1 MGSYSRA
8 KYVTQST
15 DFPRSADSKSVSA
28 SYATF
33 ADLPAS
39 STTIGN
45 TAFVVATNKLYI
57 WSGVGWYLVAEVT
70 NASPSAISGVDGSYS
85 LAIDGTATTITAVS
99 TDPEGFAL
107 TWSYG
112 VTSGSLAVTPAASAI
127 AVVNNGSGAYT
138 LSGGATGDNSNVD
151 IVVGQTV
158 NFTVNAS
165 GHPFYIR
172 DSDGGANV
180 SSPAA
185 TGQGAISGV
194 VSWTPN
200 TAGTYYYQ
208 CGIHSA
214 MIGTITVG
222 AATVSATVSQA
233 DNVFTIT
240 PSTNAAA
247 ANTFSLTFN
256 VTDGLNGSVSAV
268 SAFTLSFFVTNSR
281 YTALSVKATS
291 TGSNQTFDDAS
302 ASNHTITVNG
312 DPTASTF
319 SPYRHGGYATYFD
332 GTDDYLDTG
341 TNIHD
346 GIGTGDFTCEGWF
359 YLENYT
365 SHRGIFGSGSTDGND
380 EFTLLVLANGLL
392 YFDWGDALSDYI
404 QASSVTPLN
413 VWNHVAITRSGTSL
427 NLWLNGTSI
436 VSGTTSADIGGSSS
450 FKVGWGRQYLFQGY
464 IRDVRV
470 VIGTAVYTSA
480 FTPPTA
486 PLTAITN
493 TEFLLS
499 DLPYF
504 KDQSTSNH
512 TITVNGNASLKP
524 KSLFDTGA
532 YSEVSHGA
540 SVYFDGTGDYFNLN
554 GDAEFAFGTNDFTVE
569 FWVYLT
575 ALNGSLTMFCD
586 FRGSSGNGLYTAL
599 FLNTDNTLTYW
610 HQSASRITSTATIP
624 LNAWSH
630 IALTRS
636 GYDVKLFING
646 QQEGSTFTNSLS
658 QLVGTNAPSFGNDV
672 SASFALIGH
681 MSDIRILNGTAAY
694 TSNFTPP
701 TAPLTAITNTKFL
714 LNPETSISDL
724 SQSSTITCFSN
735 TATSTTQAKF
745 SNTRSIYG
753 DGSGDYVSMPI
764 DPIGTDD
771 FTVEAWIYP
780 TSMGSTATA
789 ISGATI
795 GGAMGVV
802 MRLDQW
808 FIGNN
813 TTNQM
818 FPSAA
823 NKFVVN
829 QWQHIAMT
837 RQGTSLRLF
846 YNGTLFDSGTNSYNL
861 NQTKYV
867 LFAAYTDG
875 SYLSFAGHI
884 QDFRITKGL
893 ARYTANFTPPTA
905 ELEG

>member
-70 NASPSAISGVDGSYS
+70 NASPSAISGVDGAYS

-107 TWSYG
+107 TWSYA
-112 VTSGSLAVTPAASAI
+112 VSSGSL
-127 AVVNNGSGAYT
+127 GST
-138 LSGGATGDNSNVD
+138 
-151 IVVGQTV
+151 
-158 NFTVNAS
+158 
-165 GHPFYIR
+165 
-172 DSDGGANV
+172 
-180 SSPAA
+180 
-185 TGQGAISGV
+185 
-194 VSWTPN
+194 
-200 TAGTYYYQ
+200 
-208 CGIHSA
+208 
-214 MIGTITVG
+214 
-222 AATVSATVSQA
+222 ATVAQT

-240 PSTNAAA
+240 PSSTEANAG
-247 ANTFSLTFN
+247 TFSLTFS
-256 VTDGLNGSVSAV
+256 VTDGLNGVVSAV
-268 SAFTLSFFVTNSR
+268 SAFTLEFSVANSR
-281 YTALSVKATS
+281 YTALSVKATG

-302 ASNHTITVNG
+302 TLNNTITVTGNS
-312 DPTASTF
+312 TASTV

-332 GTDDYLDTG
+332 GNDRIDISTGFLGSHTTGNASTSTFTIESWVYQEARGSNNGIDGNAASIISKWVYFNFGIDDSGHLHGHHYSGSQHNLETTATVPLKTWTHVALVVTGAQIKLYINGTLGATG
-341 TNIHD
+341 TWY
-346 GIGTGDFTCEGWF
+346 GMQAATA
-359 YLENYT
+359 
-365 SHRGIFGSGSTDGND
+365 
-380 EFTLLVLANGLL
+380 LAG
-392 YFDWGDALSDYI
+392 
-404 QASSVTPLN
+404 
-413 VWNHVAITRSGTSL
+413 
-427 NLWLNGTSI
+427 
-436 VSGTTSADIGGSSS
+436 IGGSNQSHPEK
-450 FKVGWGRQYLFQGY
+450 FTGY
-464 IRDVRV
+464 MHDIRVSDNAR
-470 VIGTAVYTSA
+470 YTTN
-480 FTPPTA
+480 FTPA
-486 PLTAITN
+486 DALTTDSN
-493 TEFLLS
+493 TDLLIGKLQVR
-499 DLPYF
+499 DLSSNSEALTLQGDVKVVPFNTSTGDNDPYS
-504 KDQSTSNH
+504 KAD
-512 TITVNGNASLKP
+512 
-524 KSLFDTGA
+524 
-532 YSEVSHGA
+532 HGA
-540 SVYFDGTGDYFNLN
+540 SVYFDGTGDYISAED
-554 GDAEFAFGTNDFTVE
+554 DASFSFGTGDFTVE
-569 FWVYLT
+569 CWLFHQNASALYYDLIGT
-575 ALNGSLTMFCD
+575 ASNANYIGAN
-586 FRGSSGNGLYTAL
+586 RGGWIFGYYHTHSSTYAL
-599 FLNTDNTLTYW
+599 KFGYQYNNTFVHDISFSKT
-610 HQSASRITSTATIP
+610 
-624 LNAWSH
+624 LNADTWYH
-630 IALTRS
+630 IALTRQ
-636 GYDVKLFING
+636 GNQLKYFVDGIQV
-646 QQEGSTFTNSLS
+646 GSTVTNSTNIVSTEPLTIGTGATVTS
-658 QLVGTNAPSFGNDV
+658 QYVTGY
-672 SASFALIGH
+672 
-681 MSDIRILNGTAAY
+681 MSDVRVVKGTAVY

-701 TAPLTAITNTKFL
+701 TEPLTAITNTKFL

-724 SQSSTITCFSN
+724 SQSSTITCLGN

-802 MRLDQW
+802 FRKDQW

-813 TTNQM
+813 TTNQT
-818 FPSAA
+818 FTSAA
-823 NKFVVN
+823 NKFVIN

-837 RQGTSLRLF
+837 RQGTSVKLF

-867 LFAAYTDG
+867 LYAAYTDG

-905 ELEG
+905 ELQG